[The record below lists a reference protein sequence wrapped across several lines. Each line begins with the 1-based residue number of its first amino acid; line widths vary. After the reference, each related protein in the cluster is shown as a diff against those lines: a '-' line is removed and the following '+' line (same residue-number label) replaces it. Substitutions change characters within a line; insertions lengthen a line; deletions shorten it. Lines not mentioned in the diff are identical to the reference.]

1 MEKLKYERPFLKKM
15 SAGMM
20 DKSGA
25 QSEFT
30 PVTEIDGV
38 PVKQIISEYGSPVF
52 VLSEQKMRHNYQSAV
67 RAFNTRYPK
76 VQFAWSYK
84 THYNNAVCR
93 IFHQEGSWAEVVSG
107 FEYKK
112 ALNSALDYNN
122 PETIVALVEELIQR
136 GALEISLANRSEDEL
151 ESVLKFV
158 QWKITDYRYQHV
170 CVQILRFVLDM
181 YQGILG
187 TGHSP

>member
-30 PVTEIDGV
+30 PVTHIDNV
-38 PVKQIISEYGSPVF
+38 AVKQLISEYGSPVF

-67 RAFNTRYPK
+67 MAFNTRYPK

-84 THYNNAVCR
+84 THYNNAVCK
-93 IFHQEGSWAEVVSG
+93 IYHDEGS
-107 FEYKK
+107 
-112 ALNSALDYNN
+112 
-122 PETIVALVEELIQR
+122 
-136 GALEISLANRSEDEL
+136 
-151 ESVLKFV
+151 
-158 QWKITDYRYQHV
+158 
-170 CVQILRFVLDM
+170 
-181 YQGILG
+181 
-187 TGHSP
+187 